1 LKYLLDTNT
10 LIHFFKGKGNVA
22 SRLLSTPPAEI
33 FIPSVVQLELLVG
46 ISKSAAPKKR
56 IGEFEEFL
64 SLISVLPFGKEE
76 AEKGAE
82 IRVKL
87 ETRGNS
93 IGPYDLLIAATAVA
107 NQGILVTHNTR
118 EFTRVDRIQIQDWY

>member
-1 LKYLLDTNT
+1 LKYVLDTNT

-22 SRLLSTPPAEI
+22 SRLFSKPPAEI

-46 ISKSAAPKKR
+46 ISKSLAPQKR
-56 IGEFEEFL
+56 IAEFEEFL

-87 ETRGNS
+87 ETQGNS
-93 IGPYDLLIAATAVA
+93 IGPYDLLIAATAIT

-118 EFTRVDRIQIQDWY
+118 EFNRVEGLQIQDWY